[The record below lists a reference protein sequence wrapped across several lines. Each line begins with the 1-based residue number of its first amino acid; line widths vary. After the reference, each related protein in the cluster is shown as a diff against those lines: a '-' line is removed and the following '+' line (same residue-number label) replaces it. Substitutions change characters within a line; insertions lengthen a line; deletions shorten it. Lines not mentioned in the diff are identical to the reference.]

1 MGEGARPGNMHKAIG
16 HIRTALLLSCLLG
29 ASLAFGADADLE
41 KRLSSKDAAVANAAA
56 DELIRSADRAE
67 PLSLMLAS
75 SRLFQRGDRDNAVYW
90 FYAGQ
95 LRARYSPQLTG
106 ENAQLIAIFLMTIGE
121 PINAYAMR
129 DIKKMTPV
137 LDRVLKWDEQTFP
150 AWARE
155 NKIDP
160 ANPELLQRRVRA
172 RDGLAALIAEL
183 KSKPEEY
190 ERKAREYKSPEELQR
205 EQILAQEELVKRG
218 YSTVPL
224 DWNVGGRILRI
235 PANYTTPGGYSTP
248 PNPTL
253 TELVAVV
260 FLPDFVGYTRDNWRG
275 LGDNRNVMF
284 VRIGADGRR
293 KPEEVIEAFIAT
305 QPPVTK
311 AFGFDAY
318 YFDSRKTK
326 AQLPL
331 SGYSVEYVFAGKRA
345 KGDAAYVVCQAPEP
359 NITRPNPQCEVF
371 IFDRPSGLR
380 MHTRFSQDHAA
391 KWPQIVARLS
401 ELLDSW
407 VIAQ

>member
-1 MGEGARPGNMHKAIG
+1 MPGNMHKAIG
-16 HIRTALLLSCLLG
+16 RIPTALLLSCLLG
-29 ASLAFGADADLE
+29 TALAWGADVDLE
-41 KRLSSKDAAVANAAA
+41 KRLSSKDAVVANAAA

-67 PLSLMLAS
+67 PLSVMLAA

-106 ENAQLIAIFLMTIGE
+106 ENAQLIPIFLMTIGE

-137 LDRVLKWDEQTFP
+137 LDKVLNWDEQTFP
-150 AWARE
+150 TWARE
-155 NKIDP
+155 NQIDS
-160 ANPELLQRRVRA
+160 ANPELLQRRTRA

-190 ERKAREYKSPEELQR
+190 ESKAREYKNPEELQR
-205 EQILAQEELVKRG
+205 EQILAQEEQVKRG
-218 YSTVPL
+218 YSTAPL
-224 DWNVGGRILRI
+224 DWNVGGRILRV
-235 PANYTTPGGYSTP
+235 PANYTTPGGYSIP
-248 PNPTL
+248 PNPSL

-260 FLPDFVGYTRDNWRG
+260 FLPEFVGYTRENWRA
-275 LGDNRNVMF
+275 LGNNRNVMF
-284 VRIGADGRR
+284 VRIGAHARE

-305 QPPVTK
+305 RPPMTK

-326 AQLPL
+326 ARLPL
-331 SGYSVEYVFAGKRA
+331 NGYSVEYVIAGKRA
-345 KGDAAYVVCQAPEP
+345 KGDPVYVVCQAPEP
-359 NITRPNPQCEVF
+359 NITRANPQCEAF

-380 MHTRFSQDHAA
+380 MHTRFSQEHAA

-407 VIAQ
+407 LIAQ